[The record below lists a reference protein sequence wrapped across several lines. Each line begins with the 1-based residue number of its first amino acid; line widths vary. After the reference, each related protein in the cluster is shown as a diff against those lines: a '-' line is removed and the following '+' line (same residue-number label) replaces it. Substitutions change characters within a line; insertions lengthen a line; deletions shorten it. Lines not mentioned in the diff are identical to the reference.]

1 MMQPSKITLP
11 MRELSPAERQAL
23 NDELDRFEYYSQLG
37 GHIHDVGCQIHKK
50 SAVAIA
56 LDALPKY
63 GFEVGL
69 EAIDDHQIDT
79 QLERCRWIVAQIL
92 QYPRLTDDECA
103 RMLVP
108 PSNVIHMSNRIKCIT
123 EMIIKNPL
131 DIEMQV
137 HAFLVEVDNEC
148 DILEIPELVPL
159 RRIFLSLQEK
169 VNRFGGGI
177 QDFPISVISMERLRV
192 ALSPTSIRQ
201 LREVLPNVTK
211 GGAAH
216 TLILRLLNPFDAYV
230 IQDDHKLIEGT
241 RFTTVLDPEHCNETL
256 FFDPKLGRYYKIA
269 YVKS

>member
-1 MMQPSKITLP
+1 MQPSKITLP
-11 MRELSPAERQAL
+11 MQALSPAERQAL
-23 NDELDRFEYYSQLG
+23 NDELDRFEYCNQLS
-37 GHIHDVGCQIHKK
+37 GHIHDIAYQIHKR

-56 LDALPKY
+56 LEILPKY
-63 GFEVGL
+63 GFEVRF
-69 EAIDDHQIDT
+69 EEIDDHQIDA
-79 QLERCRWIVAQIL
+79 QLQECRWIVAQIL

-123 EMIIKNPL
+123 EMTIQNPL

-137 HAFLVEVDNEC
+137 HAFLAAVDNEC

-169 VNRFGGGI
+169 VNGFGGGI

-192 ALSPTSIRQ
+192 ALSPTSIRH
-201 LREVLPNVTK
+201 LRKVLPNVTK